1 MLSEFYNYF
10 NSPDGQEI
18 IRNGWLRAEITDAIK
33 MGSAKLITSITT
45 IVLEGTS
52 KVDIASPQLIS
63 PLENKG
69 SDSDSDWVAINVEQS
84 VKICRRSK
92 YMSSI

>member
-1 MLSEFYNYF
+1 
-10 NSPDGQEI
+10 
-18 IRNGWLRAEITDAIK
+18 
-33 MGSAKLITSITT
+33 MGSAKLITSRTT

-52 KVDIASPQLIS
+52 KVDIASSQVIS

-84 VKICRRSK
+84 VKI
-92 YMSSI
+92 

>member
-1 MLSEFYNYF
+1 
-10 NSPDGQEI
+10 
-18 IRNGWLRAEITDAIK
+18 
-33 MGSAKLITSITT
+33 MGSAKLITSRTT

-52 KVDIASPQLIS
+52 KVDIASSQVIS

-84 VKICRRSK
+84 VKIWRRSK
-92 YMSSI
+92 YISSIWLDVRFFRWELIYFLYLPLGP